1 MPYNCLLLTNQSLFL
16 NDILIKHSFMATK
29 EYDSM
34 LQSNLEIGISM
45 LKCKMSSLFI
55 FILPSQYDY
64 LIFHELVSNVMFP
77 KK

>member
-1 MPYNCLLLTNQSLFL
+1 
-16 NDILIKHSFMATK
+16 MATK

-64 LIFHELVSNVMFP
+64 LIFHELISNVMFP